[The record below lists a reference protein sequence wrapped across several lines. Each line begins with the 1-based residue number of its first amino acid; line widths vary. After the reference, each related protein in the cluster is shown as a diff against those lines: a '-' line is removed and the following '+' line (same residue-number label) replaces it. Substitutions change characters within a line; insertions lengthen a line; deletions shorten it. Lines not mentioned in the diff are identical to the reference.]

1 MLWSERLHLEP
12 LGDQAVLATFDDEP
26 AAARFAE
33 AVRGFHAPWLL
44 DVVLA
49 YVTVAVFYDL
59 DQIDYEVVAGT
70 LRNLR
75 LPRAPEA
82 GKLHIV
88 PCCYERQLDLNR
100 VAETTGLAPDEVIRL
115 HHSLDYAVFA
125 VGFSPGFPYLGYLP
139 EPLAGVPRLEQPR
152 VRVEPG
158 SVGIA
163 GKQTGIYPGA
173 TPGGW
178 NVIGQTPL
186 ELVNIVDG
194 YFPIRPGD
202 QVRFRRIDET
212 EFKQL
217 KGQRL
222 APTE

>member
-12 LGDQAVLATFDDEP
+12 LGDQAVLATFADEP

-33 AVRGFHAPWLL
+33 AVRDFHAPWLL

-59 DQIDYEVVAGT
+59 DHIDYELVAGT
-70 LRNLR
+70 LRNVR
-75 LPRAPEA
+75 LPKAAEPGR
-82 GKLHIV
+82 LHVI
-88 PCCYERQLDLNR
+88 PCCYEKQLDLKR
-100 VAETTGLAPDEVIRL
+100 VAEATGLTPEEVIRL
-115 HHSLDYAVFA
+115 HHSPDYAVFA
-125 VGFSPGFPYLGYLP
+125 IGFSPGFPYLGYLP

-152 VRVEPG
+152 ERVEPG

-178 NVIGQTPL
+178 NLIGQTPL
-186 ELVNIVDG
+186 ELVDVADA

-202 QVRFRRIDET
+202 QVRFRRIDEI
-212 EFKQL
+212 EFKNL
-217 KGQRL
+217 RGQRL
-222 APTE
+222 VQ

>member
-12 LGDQAVLATFDDEP
+12 LGDQAVLATFSDEA

-33 AVRGFHAPWLL
+33 AARGFHAPWLL

-49 YVTVAVFYDL
+49 YVTVAIFYDL
-59 DQIDYEVVAGT
+59 DQIEYELVAGT

-75 LPRAPEA
+75 LPKALES
-82 GKLHIV
+82 GKLHVV
-88 PCCYERQLDLNR
+88 PCCYEMQLDLKR
-100 VAETTGLAPDEVIRL
+100 VAELTGFNPEEVIRL
-115 HHSLDYAVFA
+115 HHSIDYTVYAI
-125 VGFSPGFPYLGYLP
+125 GFSPGFPYLGYLP
-139 EPLAGVPRLEQPR
+139 EPLSGVPRLEQPR

-178 NVIGQTPL
+178 NLIGRTPL
-186 ELVNIVDG
+186 ELVSVDDG

-202 QVRFRRIDET
+202 QVRFRRIDEL
-212 EFKQL
+212 EFKRM
-217 KGQRL
+217 KGRRL
-222 APTE
+222 ED